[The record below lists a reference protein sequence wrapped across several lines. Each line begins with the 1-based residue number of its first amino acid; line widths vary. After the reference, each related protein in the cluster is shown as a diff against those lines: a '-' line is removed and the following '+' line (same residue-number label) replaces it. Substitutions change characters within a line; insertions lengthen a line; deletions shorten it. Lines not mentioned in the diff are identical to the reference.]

1 MRKEI
6 NRFREL
12 MNYKHGYISE
22 STTEKEVSI
31 DEEAIGDE
39 NAKALADSIWSDIE
53 AQMPSDEELL
63 NMVKNK
69 KTDA

>member
-22 STTEKEVSI
+22 STTEKEINLHEKSL
-31 DEEAIGDE
+31 DDE
-39 NAKALADSIWSDIE
+39 NAKTLADTIWADIE

-69 KTDA
+69 KTNE